1 MILAYQLKWNNVI
14 SLKDLLEST
23 FDSLAYEVDPEDVTD
38 PGPLPLYA
46 PEEVANKPVSDIMT
60 TPEADDFVVALRME
74 MKRIKTKNI

>member
-1 MILAYQLKWNNVI
+1 MAYQLKWNNVI

-23 FDSLAYEVDPEDVTD
+23 FDSMAYEVDPEDLTH
-38 PGPLPLYA
+38 PGPLTLYA
-46 PEEVANKPVSDIMT
+46 PEEVPNKPVSDIMT

>member
-1 MILAYQLKWNNVI
+1 MACQLKWNNVI

-23 FDSLAYEVDPEDVTD
+23 FDSFYVEDEPVSIPKSLPSYVPEDV
-38 PGPLPLYA
+38 P
-46 PEEVANKPVSDIMT
+46 NKPVSDIMT

>member
-1 MILAYQLKWNNVI
+1 MI

-23 FDSLAYEVDPEDVTD
+23 FDSLAYEADPEDVSQ

-46 PEEVANKPVSDIMT
+46 PEEVPNKPVSDIMT